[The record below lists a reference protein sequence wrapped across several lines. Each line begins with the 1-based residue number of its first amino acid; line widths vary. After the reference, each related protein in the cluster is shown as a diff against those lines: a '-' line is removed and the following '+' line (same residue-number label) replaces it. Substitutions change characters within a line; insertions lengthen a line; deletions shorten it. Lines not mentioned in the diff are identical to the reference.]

1 MGEEALAPAIQVLAG
16 MEAWQQAFFGGT
28 HAVHSETQS
37 EDIAT
42 DAADEKGEEAE
53 TSRVTKRKAE
63 ATTRRLRWTY
73 LHGIS
78 AQEAIQ
84 LEEAAGQ
91 PTLPLPTQ
99 PEGDS
104 ADSAMARTFSRHRPD
119 QRPAAWGTSEQG
131 YTIRR

>member
-1 MGEEALAPAIQVLAG
+1 MAASLLWGDPRR
-16 MEAWQQAFFGGT
+16 
-28 HAVHSETQS
+28 HSETQS